1 MIKKFP
7 ALKLALLSLFVIA
20 AFSTGSALAQNSS
33 TALTEVEGKKVC
45 MITDQLFIK
54 DQIPV
59 DVEGKTYYGCCE
71 MCKAKL
77 KNHAENRT
85 AVDPISGKQVD
96 KAEAVIG
103 AAPDG
108 SIFYFESEENL
119 NQYNPTAIN

>member
-1 MIKKFP
+1 MMKKFSVI
-7 ALKLALLSLFVIA
+7 KLVLLSLFVIA
-20 AFSTGSALAQNSS
+20 AFTTGNALAQDSS
-33 TALTEVEGKKVC
+33 SALTEVEGKKVC
-45 MITDQLFIK
+45 MITNQLFIK

-59 DVEGKTYYGCCE
+59 EVEGKTYYGCCE

-103 AAPDG
+103 VAQDG

-119 NQYNPTAIN
+119 NEYNPTAIN